1 MRREY
6 HLSYS
11 FHDTLAEAEAE
22 ALERN
27 RIASPYQ
34 RREHPAHAVPCPWI
48 SSDGREVK
56 YLCCYYYK
64 NW

>member
-1 MRREY
+1 MRRKY

-27 RIASPYQ
+27 RSASAYQ
-34 RREHPAHAVPCPWI
+34 RRKYPAHAVP
-48 SSDGREVK
+48 SSDGRETK
-56 YLCCYYYK
+56 YICYYYYK

>member
-1 MRREY
+1 MKRKY

-22 ALERN
+22 ARERN
-27 RIASPYQ
+27 RIASAYQ
-34 RREHPAHAVPCPWI
+34 RRKYPAHAVPTKEE
-48 SSDGREVK
+48 SSDGREKK
-56 YLCCYYYK
+56 YICYYYCK